1 MSSHLIVVEN
11 IKDWKPDFPDM
22 EVITAKEYLSRPELY
37 KHRGTRL
44 INLCRTYR
52 YLSTGYYCSLLGE
65 ARRHR
70 LLPSVHT
77 ITTLSSKSIYSL
89 DTEEISNNIERAVK
103 RLKLNPEQQKFEL
116 NVFFGK
122 SDITELA
129 ELGRQLF
136 DTLPAPL
143 LRLEFKH
150 HRHWQISSIK
160 SVSLNSLKSE
170 QQDFFINSLS
180 SYLGGRWRSPKTRKP
195 ARYELAILHNPE
207 EKLPPSD
214 KLALKKF
221 ISAGKKMGVDV
232 DLITQKD
239 YNKLAEYDALFIR
252 ETTAINHY
260 TYRFAKK
267 AVAEG
272 MVVIDD
278 PESIVKCCNKVYL
291 TELLSINNIPSPRT
305 AILRKGD
312 PGNVEQKVGYPAVL
326 KIPDGSFSRGMYKSS
341 SDTETQQYSTELFK
355 ESDLI
360 LAQEYMYTDFDWRIG
375 ILNNEILYACKYFMS
390 PEHWQIVQ
398 HTDTGES
405 REGGFECLALNEV
418 PDNVIDVAL
427 KAAKLI
433 GNGLYGVDL
442 KEKNGELYVIE
453 VNDNPN
459 IDSGVEDL
467 VMGTSLYS
475 QIINEFIRRIEQRL
489 GNR

>member
-11 IKDWKPDFPDM
+11 IKDWKPEYPEL
-22 EVITAKEYLSRPELY
+22 EVITSKDYLSRPEIY
-37 KHRGTRL
+37 KNRGTRL

-89 DTEEISNNIERAVK
+89 DTEEINESIERAVK
-103 RLKLNPEQQKFEL
+103 RLKLDDTQHRLEVNI
-116 NVFFGK
+116 FFGK
-122 SDITELA
+122 SDITELS

-136 DTLPAPL
+136 DTLPTPL
-143 LRLEFKH
+143 LRVEFKYQ
-150 HRHWQISSIK
+150 RQWQISSIK
-160 SVSLNSLKSE
+160 PVSINSLKGALQE
-170 QQDFFINSLS
+170 FFINSLNT
-180 SYLGGRWRSPKTRKP
+180 YLGGRWRSPKTRKP
-195 ARYELAILHNPE
+195 SRYDLAILYNPE

-214 KLALKKF
+214 KQALKKF
-221 ISAGKKMGVDV
+221 VAAGKKVGVEI
-232 DLITQKD
+232 DLITRKD

-252 ETTAINHY
+252 ETTAINNY

-267 AVAEG
+267 AAAEG
-272 MVVIDD
+272 MVVLDD

-291 TELLSINNIPSPRT
+291 TELLAVHHIPSPRT
-305 AILRKGD
+305 VILRKGD
-312 PGNVEQKVGYPAVL
+312 KLNLEKQVGYPAVL
-326 KIPDGSFSRGMYKSS
+326 KIPDGSFSRGMFKAT
-341 SDTETQQYSTELFK
+341 SDEEAQRFSTQLFK

-360 LAQEYMYTDFDWRIG
+360 LAQEYLYTDFDWRIG
-375 ILNNEILYACKYFMS
+375 ILNNEILFVCKYYMS
-390 PEHWQIVQ
+390 PEHWQIVHHAESGE
-398 HTDTGES
+398 HT
-405 REGGFECLALNEV
+405 EGNFDCLPLNEV
-418 PDNVIDVAL
+418 PDNVINVAQ

-442 KEKNGELYVIE
+442 KEKDGKLYVIE

-467 VMGTSLYS
+467 IMGSTLYS
-475 QIINEFIRRIEQRL
+475 QIINEFVRRIEQRL